1 MAATGSNPIIK
12 VLITLYPGMDAMD
25 VVGPLGVLSYARHD
39 IDDAKTKA
47 FQIALAAKEN
57 DAEEDDDAV
66 PTQGAVSAQGTFVGA
81 HMTYVEAYECLEEF
95 DILIVPGGGNTDD
108 MVDMFDKSEPP
119 EPLGL
124 IKRYADIQ
132 AKDPKKERTLFAVST
147 GSLFLAHLG
156 LLNGLSATT
165 HPYEFTKFEKICS
178 ASAQRELADRCDV
191 MEERYVVNN
200 LRYDLGNLDEN
211 PYVRRKADVAARRPS
226 MQQRKGSNA
235 WKESNTRRESII
247 RRSEIRLGGL
257 RVITTGGMTCGFDAS
272 LYLVAIMVSDEAS
285 AEVGRFM
292 QYEWKKGIVIDGI
305 DI

>member
-12 VLITLYPGMDAMD
+12 VLITLHPGMDAMD
-25 VVGPLGVLSYARHD
+25 FVGPLEVLSYARHD
-39 IDDAKTKA
+39 INDPKTKA
-47 FQIALAAKEN
+47 FQIAFCAN
-57 DAEEDDDAV
+57 EEH
-66 PTQGAVSAQGTFVGA
+66 TVSAQGASFRA
-81 HMTYVEAYECLEEF
+81 HMDYAEAHDRLEEF
-95 DILIVPGGGNTDD
+95 DILIVPGGNTEDII
-108 MVDMFDKSEPP
+108 KKKEQP

-132 AKDPKKERTLFAVST
+132 AKDPKKERTLFAVCT
-147 GSLFLAHLG
+147 GSLFLAQLG

-165 HPYEFTKFEKICS
+165 HPDEYAKFEMLAS
-178 ASAQRELADRCDV
+178 ASAQKELADRCDL

-235 WKESNTRRESII
+235 WKESNTRRESIA
-247 RRSEIRLGGL
+247 RRAEIRLGGL
-257 RVITTGGMTCGFDAS
+257 RVITTGGITCGLDAS

-285 AEVGRFM
+285 AEVGRIM
-292 QYEWKKGIVIDGI
+292 QYEWKKGIVVDGI